1 MNTRTHTTKFGV
13 VLVTSALFLA
23 ACGGNGD
30 AEENNGESLAD
41 SDELVEISVGT
52 LNGILSAPL
61 FLGVAEGIFEE
72 YGLDV
77 DINFADGGA
86 AVIPAVLSNEY
97 QFGYS
102 NTVSQLAAINEG
114 LPLQLVHPSWAPH
127 GEFEEDDHGVLV
139 LPDSEFEEPE
149 DLEGA
154 NFAVNTLQNI
164 GEVHIRR
171 AFDNLDLDHSELTW
185 TQLPFPDMGEALE
198 RGDVDAI
205 WVSEPFLAPGLAAG
219 YEWLIAPGAQSFP
232 EQVGGYWSTSSDF
245 AQDNIEVVEAFRDA
259 MTEINEFAEDNPD
272 LVREVAVEEMGFD
285 EEYIDDVNLPL
296 FPNDNDVEA
305 LQDYAEASV
314 EYGILSEEPE
324 SYEAL
329 FAVTD

>member
-1 MNTRTHTTKFGV
+1 MKTRTSNIFKLGTLG
-13 VLVTSALFLA
+13 LASALFLS
-23 ACGGNGD
+23 ACDNDG
-30 AEENNGESLAD
+30 NGESGAGGND
-41 SDELVEISVGT
+41 GELQEVSVGT

-61 FLGVAEGIFEE
+61 FLGVSEGIFEE
-72 YGLDV
+72 HGLDV
-77 DINFADGGA
+77 DISFADGGA
-86 AVIPAVLSNEY
+86 AVIPAVLSDEY

-102 NTVSQLAAINEG
+102 NTVSQLAAFGEG

-127 GEFEEDDHGVLV
+127 AEFEEDDHGVLV

-154 NFAVNTLQNI
+154 NIAVNTLQNI
-164 GEVHIRR
+164 GEVHVRR
-171 AFDNLDLDHSELTW
+171 AFENLDLDHSELSW

-205 WVSEPFLAPGLAAG
+205 WVSEPFLAPLLAED

-232 EQVGGYWSTSSDF
+232 EQVGGYWSTSEQF
-245 AQDNIEVVEAFRDA
+245 AGENPDAVHAFIDA
-259 MTEINEFAEDNPD
+259 MTEVNEFAEENPD

-296 FPNDNDVEA
+296 FPNDPDIEA
-305 LQDYAEASV
+305 LQEYAEAAV
-314 EYGILSEEPE
+314 EYQILSEEPE
-324 SYEAL
+324 DYEAL
-329 FAVTD
+329 FAERD

>member
-1 MNTRTHTTKFGV
+1 MITRTTRSLKLGAVATAA
-13 VLVTSALFLA
+13 ALALA
-23 ACGGNGD
+23 ACGGDDED
-30 AEENNGESLAD
+30 APGED
-41 SDELVEISVGT
+41 GELIEVSVGT

-61 FLGVAEGIFEE
+61 FLGVSEGIFEE

-77 DINFADGGA
+77 DISFADGGA
-86 AVIPAVLSNEY
+86 AVIPAVLSDEY

-102 NTVSQLAAINEG
+102 NTVSQLAAIEEG
-114 LPLQLVHPSWAPH
+114 LPLQLVHPAWAPH
-127 GEFEEDDHGVLV
+127 GEFEEDDHGLLV
-139 LPDSEFEEPE
+139 LPDSGFEEPE

-154 NFAVNTLQNI
+154 NIAVNTLQNI

-171 AFDNLDLDHSELTW
+171 AFDNLGLNHSDLSW

-232 EQVGGYWSTSSDF
+232 EQVGGYWSTSETY
-245 AQDNIEVVEAFRDA
+245 AGENPEVVEAFQDA
-259 MTEINEFAEDNPD
+259 MTEINDFAEANPD
-272 LVREVAVEEMGFD
+272 LIREVAVEEMGFD
-285 EEYIDDVNLPL
+285 AEHIDNVNLPL
-296 FPNDNDVEA
+296 FPNDNEVET
-305 LQDYAEASV
+305 LQDYAEAAV

-324 SYEAL
+324 DYEAL
-329 FAVTD
+329 FAGND